1 MLNIV
6 KVANTHNGNGAVN
19 GRGARRRK
27 LTDHQ
32 RIVLATDVALGLVP
46 LQPSIKT
53 SAAAIGVS
61 PADIRAELKAR
72 TVREAKQWAAEA
84 RWRSQEEAEAVNAEA
99 DSIVS
104 AWRLSSPEAREAAF
118 RTISAAGIWDVLA
131 RIVA

>member
-61 PADIRAELKAR
+61 PADIRAELKTR

-84 RWRSQEEAEAVNAEA
+84 RWQVQNEAEAVNAEA
-99 DSIVS
+99 DRIVS

-118 RTISAAGIWDVLA
+118 RTIGASEIWDILA
-131 RIVA
+131 RIVV

>member
-1 MLNIV
+1 MLDIV
-6 KVANTHNGNGAVN
+6 KVTNNHNGNGAVN

-27 LTDHQ
+27 LTDRQ

-118 RTISAAGIWDVLA
+118 RTISAAAIWDVLA

>member
-1 MLNIV
+1 MLDIV
-6 KVANTHNGNGAVN
+6 KVTNNHNGNGAVN

-27 LTDHQ
+27 LTDRQ

-61 PADIRAELKAR
+61 PADIRAELKTR

-84 RWRSQEEAEAVNAEA
+84 RWQVQNEAEAVNVAA
-99 DSIVS
+99 DRIVS
-104 AWRLSSPEAREAAF
+104 EWRLSSPEARETAIRMIGPGAA
-118 RTISAAGIWDVLA
+118 WDAIAKVIA
-131 RIVA
+131 